1 MNLLNLQA
9 LVHQIFLVDESQALE
24 IIICLED
31 FVPIDFLKVKFLDP
45 ILAIRM
51 MPNNRLQPAR
61 VNAIDLTDDP
71 DVLVLIFVFWDHH
84 VRG

>member
-1 MNLLNLQA
+1 
-9 LVHQIFLVDESQALE
+9 
-24 IIICLED
+24 
-31 FVPIDFLKVKFLDP
+31 VPIDFLKVKFLDP
-45 ILAIRM
+45 ILAIGM
-51 MPNNRLQPAR
+51 MPNNRLQPAG